1 MLLKVRKKLTDAEP
15 IILKKENLING
26 RVIPSNPESI
36 RKINAELRRKCMKQ
50 RENDAEA
57 EIWAKDHGC
66 C

>member
-26 RVIPSNPESI
+26 KVIPSNPENI